1 VDSAPLQTFGEFIGL
16 DSLSTSEIL
25 QLIIEHEQFI
35 DSQVEFW
42 LTVTFATIVASFV
55 GSSALTK
62 TMRRIATVLYLVAS
76 VLFVSRMIYEGQD
89 LIGYLDV
96 LEPRGVLIEPPYI
109 TVIARSILIIL
120 GVLATVYFINFSQW
134 KDEK

>member
-1 VDSAPLQTFGEFIGL
+1 MDGV
-16 DSLSTSEIL
+16 STSEIL

-42 LTVTFATIVASFV
+42 LTVIFATMVASFV
-55 GSSALTK
+55 GSSALTT

-76 VLFVSRMIYEGQD
+76 VVFVSRMLYEGQD
-89 LIGYLDV
+89 LTGYIEV

-109 TVIARSILIIL
+109 TVIARYILIIL
-120 GVLATVYFINFSQW
+120 GVSATVYFVNFSQK